1 MWRAAAPRG
10 RGTEALQKPQA
21 LLPLP
26 SRAHFIAL
34 GLKMNQSH
42 PSTAVALSSV
52 RNAAF
57 IFTYVSHIGPSQ
69 GLWMGLELLHVPV
82 IMKRPDSWKS
92 AVCDEDLLFKNACG
106 CSICRPSL
114 GRWGWSATS
123 LCLTSR
129 VISPSQRRVRMLL
142 IYSLMGIY
150 KDWVSLSTDGR
161 GACFHGEGGVQGSR
175 GGARGRVWG
184 KEHISS
190 TCGWAFMTAQIKQAL
205 LFFCHLY
212 SSVINLMLANVAS

>member
-1 MWRAAAPRG
+1 MKSRGTPRTRNRGAAGSTSGALLQETTGSAAAS
-10 RGTEALQKPQA
+10 Q
-21 LLPLP
+21 
-26 SRAHFIAL
+26 
-34 GLKMNQSH
+34 QSSCH
-42 PSTAVALSSV
+42 HVRPDDESVASCNSCCSV

-69 GLWMGLELLHVPV
+69 ELWMGLELLHVPV
-82 IMKRPDSWKS
+82 IMKLPDSWKS

-142 IYSLMGIY
+142 ICSVMGIH
-150 KDWVSLSTDGR
+150 KD
-161 GACFHGEGGVQGSR
+161 
-175 GGARGRVWG
+175 
-184 KEHISS
+184 
-190 TCGWAFMTAQIKQAL
+190 
-205 LFFCHLY
+205 
-212 SSVINLMLANVAS
+212 